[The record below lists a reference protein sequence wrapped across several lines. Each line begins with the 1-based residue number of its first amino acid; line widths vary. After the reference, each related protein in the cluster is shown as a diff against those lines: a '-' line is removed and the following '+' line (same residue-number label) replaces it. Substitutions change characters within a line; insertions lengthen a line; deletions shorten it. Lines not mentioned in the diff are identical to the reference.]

1 MDTIWNV
8 VQNSADNALVGILG
22 GVTSE
27 TVTENQQQTSEVATT
42 GADPNSGVAQRPK
55 SPLMTFAPIIL
66 IFVVMYFILFRGPR
80 KKQQQHKQMVQ
91 ALERNDKV
99 RTIGGILGT
108 VIDVKENEVTL
119 KVDESNNTKIKVLP
133 SAIATNMSKEERK

>member
-1 MDTIWNV
+1 MDSIWSV

-22 GVTSE
+22 VTSE
-27 TVTENQQQTSEVATT
+27 TVTENQQQTTEVATAP
-42 GADPNSGVAQRPK
+42 ADPNSATAKKPM
-55 SPLMTFAPIIL
+55 SPMQFLPVVL
-66 IFVVMYFILFRGPR
+66 IFVVMYFMLFRGPR
-80 KKQQQHKQMVQ
+80 KKQQKHKQMVQ

-108 VIDVKENEVTL
+108 VIDVKDNEVTL

-133 SAIATNMSKEERK
+133 SAIGTNLTKEEKK